1 MELSSL
7 VIPTYSQTL
16 CALDA
21 WLDKAAALEVEAARD
36 PDQLM
41 GLRLAPDMYPLAT
54 EVIFCCVQSREVV
67 HRLRHE
73 PPDSAMEVL
82 RAGWD
87 SRGNPPNLES
97 VKTHIRGALE
107 FLAATDAAEL
117 DAHAAEP
124 VTLDLP
130 SGHIFDMP
138 TGERYVADWALSQL
152 YFHLM
157 AAYLI
162 LRNYGVP
169 LGKVDYIP
177 WMLPFLRPDSGP
189 QPQQPEESSR

>member
-1 MELSSL
+1 

-16 CALDA
+16 RALDA
-21 WLDKAAALEVEAARD
+21 WLDKASAFELEAGRD
-36 PDQLM
+36 PGGLM

-54 EVIFCCVQSREVV
+54 QALFCCVQTREVV

-73 PPDSAMEVL
+73 TPGSAMEVL

-87 SRGNPPNLES
+87 SRENPTSLES
-97 VKTHIRGALE
+97 VKAQIRGALE
-107 FLAATDAAEL
+107 FLAAADADDL
-117 DAHAAEP
+117 DANAAEP
-124 VTLDLP
+124 LALDLP
-130 SGHIFDMP
+130 SGHIFDIS

-162 LRNYGVP
+162 LRNHGVP

-177 WMLPFLRPDSGP
+177 WMLPYLRPGSAP
-189 QPQQPEESSR
+189 QA

>member
-1 MELSSL
+1 MQLSSL

-16 CALDA
+16 RALDA
-21 WLDKAAALEVEAARD
+21 WLDKASGFELEAGRD
-36 PDQLM
+36 PDGLM

-54 EVIFCCVQSREVV
+54 QALFCCVQAREVV

-73 PPDSAMEVL
+73 TPESAMEVL
-82 RAGWD
+82 TAGWD
-87 SRGNPPNLES
+87 SRENPTSLES
-97 VKTHIRGALE
+97 VKAQIRGALE
-107 FLAATDAAEL
+107 FLAATEAADL
-117 DAHAAEP
+117 DAHATEP
-124 VTLDLP
+124 LTLDLP
-130 SGHIFDMP
+130 SGHIFDIP

-162 LRNYGVP
+162 LRNHGVP

-177 WMLPFLRPDSGP
+177 WMLPYLRPGTAP
-189 QPQQPEESSR
+189 QA